1 MSVCVL
7 PARLAIPSLWSWSER
22 IVLVSCRHSRRYS
35 RSELVDHTD
44 RHQHIP
50 FSVARA
56 HPFPNLEALRAVIGS
71 YGGKNVISP
80 VSPSPPPALCIINLL
95 GLVEKRKLLLHFTAG
110 GLVSVLWRRRL
121 ESMEGMELGCRS
133 MNERAATPLLLWT
146 ALPDRRE

>member
-1 MSVCVL
+1 M
-7 PARLAIPSLWSWSER
+7 
-22 IVLVSCRHSRRYS
+22 LVSCRHSRRYN

-56 HPFPNLEALRAVIGS
+56 HPSRIWRHFEPSLVHMGEEMSSLQFPLLHR
-71 YGGKNVISP
+71 P
-80 VSPSPPPALCIINLL
+80 LFIIDLL
-95 GLVEKRKLLLHFTAG
+95 GLVEKRKLLLHSTTG

-133 MNERAATPLLLWT
+133 TNERAATPLLLWT